1 LASKLHTYS
10 DYSYQSV
17 ASEKKQFNHKNTLLS
32 SSIDQLK
39 LEYALNTL
47 AGVHFD
53 RQKILGFDL
62 RHIIK

>member
-10 DYSYQSV
+10 EYSYQSV
-17 ASEKKQFNHKNTLLS
+17 APEKKQFNHKNNFFS
-32 SSIDQLK
+32 SSNDQLK
-39 LEYALNTL
+39 LVYALNTL
-47 AGVHFD
+47 AGVNFR